1 MAEAR
6 LPERRFVEVVLL
18 WCNET
23 TVPPKAA
30 LKYVLRA
37 AAHEQAEDELV
48 KTIKSV
54 VEDLGP
60 NPTEDARSE
69 ALEEI
74 KHWIVATDYDGGKER
89 GRAAR
94 KRAREEMYD
103 PIPGSSAYQEFKRR
117 RSQIAGDI
125 AFDRSLEEIEN
136 AFSLANKR
144 SYYQKGSAQT
154 DLKRLNS
161 IIGAVAVVGNNFK
174 AVVDA
179 GLLGKSDGDGFEVG
193 AIDELKR
200 LCPHI
205 IAQFQEHGT
214 LATFEGALSHGT
226 APALQPPQSHGNAPA
241 LEDAPPPGRELD

>member
-1 MAEAR
+1 MAEVP

-18 WCNET
+18 WCNSV
-23 TVPPKAA
+23 TVPPTAA

-37 AAHEQAEDELV
+37 AAQEPAEDELV

-74 KHWIVATDYDGGKER
+74 QHWVVAMNYDGGEER

-94 KRAREEMYD
+94 KRAREEVRYPKD
-103 PIPGSSAYQEFKRR
+103 GSSAYQEFKRR

-125 AFDRSLEEIEN
+125 ALEEIEN
-136 AFSLANKR
+136 AFSIAQER
-144 SYYQKGSAQT
+144 SYYQKRSAQK
-154 DLKRLNS
+154 DLTRLNS
-161 IIGAVAVVGNNFK
+161 MIGAV

-179 GLLGKSDGDGFEVG
+179 GLLGKFDGNGFDVG

-205 IAQFQEHGT
+205 FAQIQEHGT
-214 LATFEGALSHGT
+214 LATFEGALSRGT
-226 APALQPPQSHGNAPA
+226 APALQPPQSHGGALA
-241 LEDAPPPGRELD
+241 LEDAPPRDLA